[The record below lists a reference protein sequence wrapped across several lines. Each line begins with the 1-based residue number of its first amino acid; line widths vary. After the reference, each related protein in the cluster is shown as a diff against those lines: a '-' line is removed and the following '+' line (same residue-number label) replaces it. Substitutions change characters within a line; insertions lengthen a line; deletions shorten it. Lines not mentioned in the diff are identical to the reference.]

1 MHVYCAIILS
11 INRRIRLF
19 IRESSLANQKEDIP
33 MKQFLRDVLVAVVAG
48 ILVAVAVRLMNH

>member
-1 MHVYCAIILS
+1 LELRAEVSLPSRRERPKVRPVGNIL
-11 INRRIRLF
+11 R
-19 IRESSLANQKEDIP
+19 KEDIP

>member
-1 MHVYCAIILS
+1 MPSRRERPKVRPVGNIL
-11 INRRIRLF
+11 R
-19 IRESSLANQKEDIP
+19 KEDIP